1 MLDVPITVFQ
11 IGIMTSIT
19 ALFKGKKRQIVQ
31 EGGLELQSSNA
42 TTDEGAV
49 ERNNE
54 SENAE
59 STEPGMV
66 AKYAPFV
73 VMLTY
78 VCSFIFYIVS
88 AFKALDAHQKFM
100 FRVFVHPVIVVTG
113 EAILRTDAAHVSSI
127 PPQIKALNLIQF
139 DMYFQLCGRLLMA
152 SGPEG
157 ELAGVLVVIVALQE
171 LLMRVTYLPKQ
182 RFVRRLLGL
191 PPMSAEER
199 ARFLEVLSID
209 SVSSMQSE
217 IAAILIAAC
226 FKILL
231 YDQRLLFDFG
241 FNPTGPPPVANREVA
256 LMLLALALEALS
268 DCVAM
273 AVQTKQGLRLKSLW
287 AGHRR
292 WEMALWLLLS
302 QCLMCGL
309 VLYTFAAKPTFLQ
322 CASADLCTCDF
333 FTDTP
338 IGSAWCNC

>member
-1 MLDVPITVFQ
+1 
-11 IGIMTSIT
+11 
-19 ALFKGKKRQIVQ
+19 
-31 EGGLELQSSNA
+31 
-42 TTDEGAV
+42 
-49 ERNNE
+49 
-54 SENAE
+54 
-59 STEPGMV
+59 
-66 AKYAPFV
+66 
-73 VMLTY
+73 
-78 VCSFIFYIVS
+78 
-88 AFKALDAHQKFM
+88 
-100 FRVFVHPVIVVTG
+100 
-113 EAILRTDAAHVSSI
+113 
-127 PPQIKALNLIQF
+127 
-139 DMYFQLCGRLLMA
+139 
-152 SGPEG
+152 
-157 ELAGVLVVIVALQE
+157 
-171 LLMRVTYLPKQ
+171 
-182 RFVRRLLGL
+182 
-191 PPMSAEER
+191 MSAEER